1 MVPKIKLERDR
12 IKSQL
17 TSKRRKRIRLSN
29 ETEAVKRKRRRQQI
43 REDCLK
49 ECMSRNNTND
59 VTYIVAIGSDDESDM
74 DDTDDANLE
83 NLELLNV
90 DL

>member
-1 MVPKIKLERDR
+1 
-12 IKSQL
+12 
-17 TSKRRKRIRLSN
+17 
-29 ETEAVKRKRRRQQI
+29 
-43 REDCLK
+43 
-49 ECMSRNNTND
+49 MSRNNTND
-59 VTYIVAIGSDDESDM
+59 RTYIVAIGSDDESDM

>member
-1 MVPKIKLERDR
+1 
-12 IKSQL
+12 
-17 TSKRRKRIRLSN
+17 
-29 ETEAVKRKRRRQQI
+29 
-43 REDCLK
+43 
-49 ECMSRNNTND
+49 MSRNNTNTL
-59 VTYIVAIGSDDESDM
+59 TYIVAIGSDDESDM